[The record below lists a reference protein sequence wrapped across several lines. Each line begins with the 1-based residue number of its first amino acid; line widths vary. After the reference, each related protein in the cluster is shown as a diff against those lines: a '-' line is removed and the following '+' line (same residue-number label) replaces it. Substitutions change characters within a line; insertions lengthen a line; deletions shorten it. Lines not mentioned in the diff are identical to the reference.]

1 MAPDSRPS
9 AAAVTPPTVVPNS
22 HTWQATL
29 AWAVSY
35 ALNPLLLMPL
45 VFFLPWS
52 LARDGPSLVFAG
64 VHLGALG
71 FLFAAYRAVLKIQ
84 GKELDF
90 ELNQRADRVLPL
102 GMTIAGV
109 AVLGV
114 VMWRWQGIGSH
125 VYTDVAAAVTFAVF
139 WAITTRWKVSL
150 HSLAISLVL
159 ATLFFLLQVGP
170 TYLPLVLL
178 LPLVVWARLHLRFH
192 DLGQTLVGILI
203 GISMVFLFM
212 WLMAANPFHLIV

>member
-9 AAAVTPPTVVPNS
+9 AAAVTPQTVVPSS
-22 HTWQATL
+22 HTWQDTL

-35 ALNPLLLMPL
+35 ALNPLVLMPL

-71 FLFAAYRAVLKIQ
+71 FLFAAYRAVLKVR

-109 AVLGV
+109 AVLGA

-125 VYTDVAAAVTFAVF
+125 VYTDVAAAATFAVF

>member
-1 MAPDSRPS
+1 M
-9 AAAVTPPTVVPNS
+9 VPNS
-22 HTWQATL
+22 HTWQDTL

-52 LARDGPSLVFAG
+52 LARDGPSLVFAC

-71 FLFAAYRAVLKIQ
+71 LLFAAYRAVLKVQ

-114 VMWRWQGIGSH
+114 VMWRWRGIGSH
-125 VYTDVAAAVTFAVF
+125 VYTDVAAALTFAVF
-139 WAITTRWKVSL
+139 WVITTRWKVSL
-150 HSLAISLVL
+150 HSLATSLVL

-178 LPLVVWARLHLRFH
+178 LPLVVWARLRLRFH

>member
-212 WLMAANPFHLIV
+212 WLMAANPLHLIV